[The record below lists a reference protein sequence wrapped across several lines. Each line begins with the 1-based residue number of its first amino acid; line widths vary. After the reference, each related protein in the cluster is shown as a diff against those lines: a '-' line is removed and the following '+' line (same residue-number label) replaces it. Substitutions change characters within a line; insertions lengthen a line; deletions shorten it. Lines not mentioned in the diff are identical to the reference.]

1 MASTDVV
8 LMDKRDAVRLMQ
20 ELIDSIEGLSKG
32 YAFSRDH
39 MRWLMNAQDI
49 LADIFGKGSTIYR
62 NFMAIDL
69 KFIGVFPAS
78 VDEFEEVSKIKNQE
92 AYLRGLEIAEGIIRS
107 GLDLIQRKG
116 MDNIYKPSQESEI
129 VKIVSL
135 TNSRLRK
142 LIRIKPTKEEEINDA
157 IENLFIASGMEKDF
171 ERERT
176 KISYSSKTYIPDF
189 VFERIS
195 TIVEGKLCDD
205 KSRLKDM
212 ISEINDDIL
221 AYKTK
226 YENIIFVVYDLGVI
240 RDQDQFREDI
250 ESQDHI
256 IVLIIKH

>member
-1 MASTDVV
+1 
-8 LMDKRDAVRLMQ
+8 
-20 ELIDSIEGLSKG
+20 
-32 YAFSRDH
+32 
-39 MRWLMNAQDI
+39 
-49 LADIFGKGSTIYR
+49 
-62 NFMAIDL
+62 
-69 KFIGVFPAS
+69 
-78 VDEFEEVSKIKNQE
+78 
-92 AYLRGLEIAEGIIRS
+92 
-107 GLDLIQRKG
+107 
-116 MDNIYKPSQESEI
+116 
-129 VKIVSL
+129 
-135 TNSRLRK
+135 
-142 LIRIKPTKEEEINDA
+142 
-157 IENLFIASGMEKDF
+157 MEKDF